1 MTETTDYKMICA
13 QERTFSEKMDK
24 QTEEMKRTNSLLA
37 TMVRQN
43 APAELDWLMLE
54 EYAHE
59 GIFSDL
65 YSWGDKFVDTWKDV
79 VASQDYSF
87 PWRFNH
93 LGAYS
98 LADGETIN
106 NRPCLQLAYAH
117 KFGVQF
123 SHQRAIH
130 AVSYKVT
137 TALTSSQKYYF
148 VYEGQYLN
156 FTAPSGGVPIGCWL
170 GYRGNLIDIYSPIGN
185 LQKSVSASLSS
196 SPSGTSLG
204 NAPTLPAQ
212 EYYFTLQSSWG
223 SNAVAGAVVS
233 FTLGTALKFGE
244 KIAGCY
250 YMADESKSN
259 WKIYTYAKDGIT
271 KIENGLATG
280 DSTAGVNLGVLGF
293 SKALS
298 DGEYLLRNMQE
309 VGYGYGRYSYSAVR
323 QYLNSAAP
331 LGAWWKPCDMFD
343 IAPDQLSTIAG
354 FLSGCSES
362 FIQVI
367 KPVGVKTY
375 LNTTQDSEIGESET
389 VYDKVFLPSLEE
401 MYITPQKAGEGDVH
415 EYWKRASGRTEPFAW
430 YTSYPELIHYAV
442 ENHTSAQAV
451 RLRSAHRGYSSY
463 TWIVYSTGIVN
474 SYYAGT
480 SNRFAPLVVL

>member
-1 MTETTDYKMICA
+1 MSEVTKPILKDD
-13 QERTFSEKMDK
+13 TFRDLMGK
-24 QTEEMKRTNSLLA
+24 QNSLLA

-43 APAELDWLMLE
+43 APSEVDWLMME

-65 YSWGDKFVDTWKDV
+65 YSWGDKFMDTWRDIV
-79 VASQDYSF
+79 GSQDYSF

-98 LADGETIN
+98 LADGEILN

-123 SHQRAIH
+123 SHQRAIY

-148 VYEGQYLN
+148 AYEGQYLN
-156 FTAPSGGVPIGCWL
+156 FTAPSDGVTVGCWL
-170 GYRGNLIDIYSPIGN
+170 GYRENYIDIYSPIGN
-185 LQKSVSASLSS
+185 LQKSVSVSLSTT
-196 SPSGTSLG
+196 PTGTSLG
-204 NAPTLPAQ
+204 DAPTLPAQ

-250 YMADESKSN
+250 GMPDQSKAN

-280 DSTAGVNLGVLGF
+280 DSTAGVNLGVLGYA
-293 SKALS
+293 KALA
-298 DGEYLLRNMQE
+298 DGDYLLRNMQE
-309 VGYGYGRYSYSAVR
+309 VAYGYNRYSYSAVR

-367 KPVGVKTY
+367 KPVGIKTY
-375 LNTTQDSEIGESET
+375 LNTTQDSEIGEYET

-430 YTSYPELIHYAV
+430 STSYPELVHYAV
-442 ENHTSAQAV
+442 ENHTSAQYV
-451 RLRSAHRGYSSY
+451 RLRSASRNYSSVTWYVY
-463 TWIVYSTGIVN
+463 TSGYVTDNGA
-474 SYYAGT
+474 YYAD
-480 SNRFAPLVVL
+480 RFSPLVVL

>member
-1 MTETTDYKMICA
+1 MEYGPMIP
-13 QERTFSEKMDK
+13 
-24 QTEEMKRTNSLLA
+24 EEVGREMSDSLKKTNSLLA

-43 APAELDWLMLE
+43 APAEVDWLMME

-59 GIFSDL
+59 GVFSDL
-65 YSWGDKFVDTWKDV
+65 YSFGDKFLDTWKDITDSDK
-79 VASQDYSF
+79 AYTY
-87 PWRFNH
+87 PWRCNH
-93 LGAYS
+93 VGDVT
-98 LADGETIN
+98 LADGEVLK
-106 NRPCLQLAYAH
+106 NRPCLQLHYAH
-117 KFGVQF
+117 KYGVQF

-148 VYEGQYLN
+148 AYEGQYLN
-156 FTAPSGGVPIGCWL
+156 FTAPSGGVPIGYWL
-170 GYRGNLIDIYSPIGN
+170 GYRGNYIDVYSPIGN

-204 NAPTLPAQ
+204 DAPTLPAQ

-250 YMADESKSN
+250 GMPDQSKAN

-271 KIENGLATG
+271 KIESGLATG
-280 DSTAGVNLGVLGF
+280 DSTAGVNLGVLGY

-298 DGEYLLRNMQE
+298 DGEYLLRNMWE
-309 VGYGYGRYSYSAVR
+309 VAYGYNRYSYSAVR

-415 EYWKRASGRTEPFAW
+415 EYWRRASGRTEPFAW
-430 YTSYPELIHYAV
+430 STSYPELVHYAV
-442 ENHTSAQAV
+442 ENHTSAQLV
-451 RLRSAHRGYSSY
+451 RLRSAGRNHSFSTWYVYTSGVVDGDYASY
-463 TWIVYSTGIVN
+463 AY
-474 SYYAGT
+474 
-480 SNRFAPLVVL
+480 RFSPLVVL

>member
-1 MTETTDYKMICA
+1 MAEYGPMIP
-13 QERTFSEKMDK
+13 EEVGREMSES
-24 QTEEMKRTNSLLA
+24 MKKTNSLLA

-43 APAELDWLMLE
+43 APAEVDWLMLE

-59 GIFSDL
+59 GIFGDL
-65 YSWGDKFVDTWKDV
+65 YSWGDKFMDTWRDIV
-79 VASQDYSF
+79 SSQDYSY
-87 PWRFNH
+87 PWRLNH
-93 LGAYS
+93 IGEYTLS
-98 LADGETIN
+98 DGEILK

-117 KFGVQF
+117 RHGIQF

-137 TALTSSQKYYF
+137 TALTAGQKYYF
-148 VYEGQYLN
+148 AYEGQYLN
-156 FTAPSGGVPIGCWL
+156 FTAPSGGVAVGYWL
-170 GYRGNLIDIYSPIGN
+170 GYRENMIDIYSSIGN

-204 NAPTLPAQ
+204 DAPTLPAQ

-250 YMADESKSN
+250 TMPDTSKAN

-271 KIENGLATG
+271 KIESDLATG
-280 DSTAGVNLGVLGF
+280 DSTAGVNLGVLGY
-293 SKALS
+293 SRALS

-309 VGYGYGRYSYSAVR
+309 VAYGYNRYSYSAVR

-401 MYITPQKAGEGDVH
+401 MYIAPQKAGEGDVH

-430 YTSYPELIHYAV
+430 STSYPELIHYAV
-442 ENHTSAQAV
+442 ENHTSAQYV
-451 RLRSAHRGYSSY
+451 RLRSAYRGDSLSTWLVSTSGYVSY
-463 TWIVYSTGIVN
+463 GS
-474 SYYAGT
+474 AT
-480 SNRFAPLVVL
+480 SALRFSPLVVL

>member
-1 MTETTDYKMICA
+1 MSEVTKPILKDD
-13 QERTFSEKMDK
+13 TFRELMGK
-24 QTEEMKRTNSLLA
+24 QNSLLA

-43 APAELDWLMLE
+43 APSEVDWLMME

-59 GIFSDL
+59 GVFSDL
-65 YSWGDKFVDTWKDV
+65 YSFGDKFLDTWKDITDSDK
-79 VASQDYSF
+79 AYTY

-93 LGAYS
+93 VGDVT
-98 LADGETIN
+98 LADGEILN
-106 NRPCLQLAYAH
+106 NRPCLQLAYLH
-117 KFGVQF
+117 KYSVQF
-123 SHQRAIH
+123 SHSRAIH

-137 TALTSSQKYYF
+137 TALTSRQTYYF
-148 VYEGQYLN
+148 VYEGKYLK
-156 FTAPSGGVPIGCWL
+156 FTAPSGGVPVGCWL
-170 GYRGNLIDIYSPIGN
+170 GYRENMIDIYSPIGN

-223 SNAVAGAVVS
+223 SNVEAGSVVS

-250 YMADESKSN
+250 AMPDTNKSN

-271 KIENGLATG
+271 IIESGLATG
-280 DSTAGVNLGVLGF
+280 DSMAGVNLGVLGQ

-298 DGEYLLRNMQE
+298 DGEYLLRNMWE
-309 VGYGYGRYSYSAVR
+309 VAYGYNRYSYSAVR
-323 QYLNSAAP
+323 QFLNSTAP
-331 LGAWWKPCDMFD
+331 IGAWWKPCDMFD
-343 IAPDQLSTIAG
+343 IAPEQLSKVAG

-375 LNTTQDSEIGESET
+375 LNTEQDSEIGESET

-401 MYITPQKAGEGDVH
+401 MYINPQKAGEGDVH
-415 EYWKRASGRTEPFAW
+415 EYWKRASGRIEPFAQ
-430 YTSYPELIHYAV
+430 YRTYPELIHYAV
-442 ENHTSAQAV
+442 ENHTSANEF
-451 RLRSAHRGYSSY
+451 RLRSAYIGTYRTWFISNAGNVNYFYAYSPL
-463 TWIVYSTGIVN
+463 
-474 SYYAGT
+474 
-480 SNRFAPLVVL
+480 RFAPLVVL

>member
-1 MTETTDYKMICA
+1 MSEVTKPILKDETF
-13 QERTFSEKMDK
+13 ERLIGK
-24 QTEEMKRTNSLLA
+24 QNSLLA
-37 TMVRQN
+37 SMVRQN
-43 APAELDWLMLE
+43 TPTELDWYLME

-59 GIFSDL
+59 GIFGDL
-65 YSWGDKFVDTWKDV
+65 FSFGDKVVDVWKDI
-79 VASQDYSF
+79 VANQEYSF
-87 PWRFNH
+87 PWRLNH
-93 LGAYS
+93 IGQYS

-148 VYEGQYLN
+148 AYEGQYLN
-156 FTAPSGGVPIGCWL
+156 FTAPSGGVPIGYWL
-170 GYRGNLIDIYSPIGN
+170 GYRGNYIDIYSPIGN

-204 NAPTLPAQ
+204 DAPTLPAQ

-250 YMADESKSN
+250 GMPDQSKAN

-271 KIENGLATG
+271 KIENELATG
-280 DSTAGVNLGVLGF
+280 DSTMGVNLGVLGYN
-293 SKALS
+293 KALS

-309 VGYGYGRYSYSAVR
+309 VAYGYNRYSYSAVR
-323 QYLNSAAP
+323 QYLNSDAP

-375 LNTTQDSEIGESET
+375 LNTVQDSEIGESET

-415 EYWKRASGRTEPFAW
+415 EYWRRASGRTEPFAQ
-430 YTSYPELIHYAV
+430 YGTYPELIHYAV
-442 ENHTSAQAV
+442 ENHTSAQYV
-451 RLRSAHRGYSSY
+451 RLRSAYRGYSHNA
-463 TWIVYSTGIVN
+463 WFVNSTGNVN
-474 SYYAGT
+474 GNHAYSSY
-480 SNRFAPLVVL
+480 RFAPLVVL

>member
-1 MTETTDYKMICA
+1 MSEIVKPILKDET
-13 QERTFSEKMDK
+13 FVEKMDK
-24 QTEEMKRTNSLLA
+24 LNSLVA
-37 TMVRQN
+37 SIVREN
-43 APAELDWLMLE
+43 APTELNWLMLE
-54 EYAHE
+54 EFAHE
-59 GIFSDL
+59 GIFGDL
-65 YSWGDKFVDTWKDV
+65 YSWGDKFVDTWRDV
-79 VASQDYSF
+79 VASQDYSY

-93 LGAYS
+93 LGAYT
-98 LADGETIN
+98 LADGETLE

-137 TALTSSQKYYF
+137 TALTSNQKYYF
-148 VYEGQYLN
+148 AYDGKYLN
-156 FTAPSGGVPIGCWL
+156 FTAPSGGVAVGYWL

-185 LQKSVSASLSS
+185 LQTSVSVSLSS

-204 NAPTLPAQ
+204 DAPTLPAQ

-250 YMADESKSN
+250 TMPDTSKAN

-271 KIENGLATG
+271 KIENDLATG
-280 DSTAGVNLGVLGF
+280 DSTAGVNLGVLGY
-293 SKALS
+293 SRALS

-309 VGYGYGRYSYSAVR
+309 VAYGYNRYSYSAVR

-375 LNTTQDSEIGESET
+375 LNTMQDSEIGESET

-415 EYWKRASGRTEPFAW
+415 EYWRRASERTEPFAQ
-430 YTSYPELIHYAV
+430 YGTYPELIHYAV
-442 ENHTSAQAV
+442 ENHTSAQYV
-451 RLRSAHRGYSSY
+451 RLRSAYRGYSLY
-463 TWIVYSTGIVN
+463 AWYVGSTGNVASDDADGSI
-474 SYYAGT
+474 
-480 SNRFAPLVVL
+480 RFAPLVVL

>member
-1 MTETTDYKMICA
+1 MAEYGPMIP
-13 QERTFSEKMDK
+13 EEVGREMSES
-24 QTEEMKRTNSLLA
+24 MKKTNSLLA

-59 GIFSDL
+59 GVFSDL
-65 YSWGDKFVDTWKDV
+65 YSWGDKFVDTWRDV
-79 VASQDYSF
+79 VASQDYSY

-137 TALTSSQKYYF
+137 TALTAGQKYYF
-148 VYEGQYLN
+148 AYEGQYLN
-156 FTAPSGGVPIGCWL
+156 FTAPSGGVAVGCWL
-170 GYRGNLIDIYSPIGN
+170 GYRENMIDIYSSIGN

-204 NAPTLPAQ
+204 DAPTLPAQ

-250 YMADESKSN
+250 GMPDQSKTN

-271 KIENGLATG
+271 KIENDLATG
-280 DSTAGVNLGVLGF
+280 DSTAGVNLGVLGY

-298 DGEYLLRNMQE
+298 DGDYLLRNMQE
-309 VGYGYGRYSYSAVR
+309 VAYGYNRYSYSAVR

-375 LNTTQDSEIGESET
+375 LNTTQDAEIGEYEM

-401 MYITPQKAGEGDVH
+401 MYITPQKTGEGDVH

-430 YTSYPELIHYAV
+430 YTSYPELVHYAV
-442 ENHTSAQAV
+442 ENHTSAQYV
-451 RLRSAHRGYSSY
+451 RLRSAGRSNSNYTCGVVTRGR
-463 TWIVYSTGIVN
+463 VK
-474 SYYAGT
+474 YYHYAVGAV
-480 SNRFAPLVVL
+480 RFSPHVVL

>member
-1 MTETTDYKMICA
+1 MSDITKPILKDETFDRHMTK
-13 QERTFSEKMDK
+13 
-24 QTEEMKRTNSLLA
+24 TNSLLA

-43 APAELDWLMLE
+43 APAEVDWLMME

-59 GIFSDL
+59 GVFSDL

-123 SHQRAIH
+123 SHQRAIY

-148 VYEGQYLN
+148 AYEGQYLN
-156 FTAPSGGVPIGCWL
+156 FTAPGGGIPIGYWL
-170 GYRGNLIDIYSPIGN
+170 GYRGNYIDVYSPIGN

-204 NAPTLPAQ
+204 DAPTLPAQ

-233 FTLGTALKFGE
+233 FTLGTVLKFGE

-250 YMADESKSN
+250 GMPDQSKAN

-280 DSTAGVNLGVLGF
+280 DSTAGVNLGVLGY

-309 VGYGYGRYSYSAVR
+309 VAYGYNRYSYSAVR

-331 LGAWWKPCDMFD
+331 LGDWWKPCDMFD

-375 LNTTQDSEIGESET
+375 LNTVQDSEIGESET

-401 MYITPQKAGEGDVH
+401 MYITPQKTGEGDVH
-415 EYWKRASGRTEPFAW
+415 EYWRRASGRTEPFAW
-430 YTSYPELIHYAV
+430 YTSYPELVHYAV
-442 ENHTSAQAV
+442 ENHTSAQYV
-451 RLRSAHRGYSSY
+451 RLRSARRGSSHFTWVVSASGYVYYGYGAY
-463 TWIVYSTGIVN
+463 T
-474 SYYAGT
+474 AF
-480 SNRFAPLVVL
+480 RFSPLVVL

>member
-1 MTETTDYKMICA
+1 MSEVVKPILKDETFV
-13 QERTFSEKMDK
+13 QKMDK
-24 QTEEMKRTNSLLA
+24 LNSLVA
-37 TMVRQN
+37 SIVREN
-43 APAELDWLMLE
+43 APTELNWLMLE
-54 EYAHE
+54 EFAHE
-59 GIFSDL
+59 GVFGDL
-65 YSWGDKFVDTWKDV
+65 YSWGDKFLDTWRDV
-79 VASQDYSF
+79 VASQDYSY

-93 LGAYS
+93 LGSYT
-98 LADGETIN
+98 LADGEILE

-117 KFGVQF
+117 RFGVQF

-137 TALTSSQKYYF
+137 TPLTSNQKYYF
-148 VYEGQYLN
+148 AYDGKYLN
-156 FTAPSGGVPIGCWL
+156 FTAPSGGVAVGCWL
-170 GYRGNLIDIYSPIGN
+170 GYRENYIDVYSPIGN
-185 LQKSVSASLSS
+185 LQKSVSVSLSTTS
-196 SPSGTSLG
+196 TGTSLG
-204 NAPTLPAQ
+204 DAPTLPAQ

-250 YMADESKSN
+250 SMPDVAKSS

-280 DSTAGVNLGVLGF
+280 DSTTGVNLGVLGY

-309 VGYGYGRYSYSAVR
+309 VAYGYNRYSYSAVR
-323 QYLNSAAP
+323 QYLNSSAP

-362 FIQVI
+362 FVQVI
-367 KPVGVKTY
+367 KPVAVKTY
-375 LNTTQDSEIGESET
+375 LNTTQDAEIGESET

-401 MYITPQKAGEGDVH
+401 MYINPQKAGEGDVH
-415 EYWKRASGRTEPFAW
+415 EYWKRASGRTKPFAQ
-430 YTSYPELIHYAV
+430 YGTYPELIHYAV
-442 ENHTSAQAV
+442 ENHTSAQGV
-451 RLRSAHRGYSSY
+451 RLRSALRGGSGP
-463 TWIVYSTGIVN
+463 TWLVGSAGIVGNHYASN
-474 SYYAGT
+474 SNG
-480 SNRFAPLVVL
+480 FAPIVVL

>member
-1 MTETTDYKMICA
+1 MSDITKPILKDETFDRQMTK
-13 QERTFSEKMDK
+13 
-24 QTEEMKRTNSLLA
+24 TNSLLA

-43 APAELDWLMLE
+43 APAEVGWLMLE

-65 YSWGDKFVDTWKDV
+65 YSWGDKFMDTWRDV

-156 FTAPSGGVPIGCWL
+156 FTAPSGGVAVGYWL

-250 YMADESKSN
+250 TMPDTSKAN
-259 WKIYTYAKDGIT
+259 WKIYT
-271 KIENGLATG
+271 
-280 DSTAGVNLGVLGF
+280 
-293 SKALS
+293 
-298 DGEYLLRNMQE
+298 
-309 VGYGYGRYSYSAVR
+309 
-323 QYLNSAAP
+323 
-331 LGAWWKPCDMFD
+331 
-343 IAPDQLSTIAG
+343 
-354 FLSGCSES
+354 
-362 FIQVI
+362 
-367 KPVGVKTY
+367 
-375 LNTTQDSEIGESET
+375 
-389 VYDKVFLPSLEE
+389 
-401 MYITPQKAGEGDVH
+401 
-415 EYWKRASGRTEPFAW
+415 
-430 YTSYPELIHYAV
+430 
-442 ENHTSAQAV
+442 
-451 RLRSAHRGYSSY
+451 
-463 TWIVYSTGIVN
+463 
-474 SYYAGT
+474 
-480 SNRFAPLVVL
+480 

>member
-1 MTETTDYKMICA
+1 MSNITKPVLKDETFDRHMAK
-13 QERTFSEKMDK
+13 
-24 QTEEMKRTNSLLA
+24 TNSLLA
-37 TMVRQN
+37 TMVRQS
-43 APAELDWLMLE
+43 APAEVDWIMLE

-59 GIFSDL
+59 GVFGDL
-65 YSWGDKFVDTWKDV
+65 YSIGDKFVDTWKDTV
-79 VASQDYSF
+79 SSQNYSF
-87 PWRFNH
+87 PWRLNH
-93 LGAYS
+93 IGSYE
-98 LADGETIN
+98 LADGELLT

-117 KFGVQF
+117 RFGVQF

-137 TALTSSQKYYF
+137 TALTSSQRYYF

-156 FTAPSGGVPIGCWL
+156 FTAPSGGVSVGCWL

-185 LQKSVSASLSS
+185 LQKSVSASLSY

-204 NAPTLPAQ
+204 DAPILPAR

-250 YMADESKSN
+250 SMPDTSKAN
-259 WKIYTYAKDGIT
+259 WKIYTYARDGIT
-271 KIENGLATG
+271 KIESGLATG
-280 DSTAGVNLGVLGF
+280 DSTTGVSLGVLGY
-293 SKALS
+293 SNALS
-298 DGEYLLRNMQE
+298 DGDYLLRNMHE
-309 VGYGYGRYSYSAVR
+309 VAYGYNRYSYSAIR
-323 QYLNSAAP
+323 QYLNSSAP

-375 LNTTQDSEIGESET
+375 LNTVQDSEIGEYET

-401 MYITPQKAGEGDVH
+401 IYITPQKVGEGDGH
-415 EYWKRASGRTEPFAW
+415 EYWKRASGRTEPFAQ
-430 YTSYPELIHYAV
+430 YGTYPELIHYAV
-442 ENHTSAQAV
+442 ENHTSAQYV
-451 RLRSAHRGYSSY
+451 RLRSANRGYSLY
-463 TWIVYSTGIVN
+463 TWYVYASGYV
-474 SYYAGT
+474 SYHSA
-480 SNRFAPLVVL
+480 SNAIRFSPLVVL

>member
-1 MTETTDYKMICA
+1 MSEVTKPILKDD
-13 QERTFSEKMDK
+13 TFRDLMGK
-24 QTEEMKRTNSLLA
+24 QNSLLA

-43 APAELDWLMLE
+43 APSEVDWLMME

-65 YSWGDKFVDTWKDV
+65 YSWGDKFMDTWRDIV
-79 VASQDYSF
+79 GSQDYSF

-98 LADGETIN
+98 LADGEILN

-123 SHQRAIH
+123 SHQRAIY

-148 VYEGQYLN
+148 AYEGQYLN
-156 FTAPSGGVPIGCWL
+156 FTAPSDGVTVGCWL
-170 GYRGNLIDIYSPIGN
+170 GYRENYIDIYSPIGN
-185 LQKSVSASLSS
+185 LQKSVSVSLSTT
-196 SPSGTSLG
+196 PTGTSLG
-204 NAPTLPAQ
+204 DAPTLPAQ

-250 YMADESKSN
+250 GMPDQSKAN

-280 DSTAGVNLGVLGF
+280 DSTAGVNLGVLGYA
-293 SKALS
+293 KALA
-298 DGEYLLRNMQE
+298 DGDYLLRNMQE
-309 VGYGYGRYSYSAVR
+309 VAYGYNRYSYSAVR

-367 KPVGVKTY
+367 KPVGIKTY
-375 LNTTQDSEIGESET
+375 LNTTQDSEIGEYET

-430 YTSYPELIHYAV
+430 STSYPELVHYAV
-442 ENHTSAQAV
+442 ENHTSAQYV
-451 RLRSAHRGYSSY
+451 RLRSAYRGISY
-463 TWIVYSTGIVN
+463 NTWYVNTSGYVYYN
-474 SYYAGT
+474 SANYA
-480 SNRFAPLVVL
+480 NRFSPLVVL